1 MPIIAHPLL
10 SWWSRSR
17 TSDTK
22 VPQSAGNVPLWHQTA
37 IPIVSPLH
45 LPIMHGSLPIMMD
58 GVEKRELEPESTKRG
73 IAEVNLRIVAL
84 NPGLI

>member
-1 MPIIAHPLL
+1 
-10 SWWSRSR
+10 
-17 TSDTK
+17 
-22 VPQSAGNVPLWHQTA
+22 
-37 IPIVSPLH
+37 
-45 LPIMHGSLPIMMD
+45 MHGSLPIMMD